1 MEPKVKT
8 KAIRKGRSS
17 TSRISSKNQVT
28 IPVEIMRMSGLEAG
42 EEVEFSYV
50 EGKVLVEKAV
60 PKIAGLFG
68 IGNGITDNFDWEKER
83 AEAWGE

>member
-1 MEPKVKT
+1 MESKVKV

-42 EEVEFSYV
+42 EEVEFHFV
-50 EGKVLVEKAV
+50 DGKVLVQKVV

-68 IGNGITDNFDWEKER
+68 IGNGITDGFDWEKER
-83 AEAWGE
+83 LEAWGE